1 MNSICFLVTGK
12 LTPEYV
18 AYAQYSYQSI
28 PNKVISTWQ
37 STDPSL
43 LAYMHSFGFTIV
55 LNEEPNVNHSA
66 NFQSVCIVKGLQKIK
81 EMGYTNCIRCR
92 TDFLFERLS
101 TLPDIVGPLIQTKL
115 LCLSG
120 MSSDEPK
127 LWYYLDVIIAGNCD
141 RMMQFFKPLIP
152 VDREDNEFAE
162 KFWLESYLG
171 RPMATKE
178 DVKEVF
184 DFFGLALIDK
194 PILAHWLEKGW
205 EVFHCYVRPSN
216 SFIWYE

>member
-1 MNSICFLVTGK
+1 MNSFCFLVTGK

-18 AYAQYSYQSI
+18 AYAHNSYQSI
-28 PNKVISTWQ
+28 PQKVLSTWLT
-37 STDPSL
+37 TDPIL
-43 LAYMHSFGFTIV
+43 LAYMQSLGFTIV
-55 LNEEPNVNHSA
+55 LNEEPSVKHSA
-66 NFQSVCIVKGLQKIK
+66 NFQSVCIVNGLRKIK

-101 TLPDIVGPLIQTKL
+101 TLPEILGPLLHTKL

-120 MSSDEPK
+120 MSSDDPK
-127 LWYYLDVIIAGNCD
+127 VWYYLDVIIAGSCD
-141 RMMQFFKPLIP
+141 RMIQFFQPL
-152 VDREDNEFAE
+152 VNDETVFAE
-162 KFWLESYLG
+162 KFWLESSLG
-171 RPMATKE
+171 RPMTTKE

-184 DFFGLALIDK
+184 DFFGLALQEQ
-194 PILAHWLEKGW
+194 PIVGHWVEKGW